1 MNPET
6 FYICNACGRAFADK
20 AVQRPI
26 DIAGILYPENEV
38 GLRVYDG
45 PQPDG
50 EVVVYIHQDAIQCC
64 KDNVVLASSKGV
76 RFRRTPERGVEIVGV
91 VRLPE

>member
-6 FYICNACGRAFADK
+6 LYVCSNCGRAFADK

-26 DIAGILYPENEV
+26 DVAGILYPENEI

-50 EVVVYIHQDAIQCC
+50 EVVVYIHSDAIQCC
-64 KDNVVLASSKGV
+64 KDYVQLVSSKGL
-76 RFRRTPERGVEIVGV
+76 RFRRTPEKGVEIVGV
-91 VRLPE
+91 VRVAE